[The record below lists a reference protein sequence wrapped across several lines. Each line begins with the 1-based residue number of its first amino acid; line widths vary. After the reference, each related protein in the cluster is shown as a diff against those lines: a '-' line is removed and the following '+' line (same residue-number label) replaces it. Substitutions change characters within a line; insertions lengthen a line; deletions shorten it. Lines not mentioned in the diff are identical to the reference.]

1 MRQASWE
8 ELFKQ
13 GSGDEEAQPG
23 FLNRLRGRFSF
34 VSWEELVTLVIVLI
48 GFYTVIRSIDNADW
62 VREMPSLYGIGFI
75 GLILGLLL
83 SHVRHLPGIVAHLI
97 ALAVGVVGTFAAIS
111 SSLQG
116 SYPDRAWEIIDRT
129 YVWADAL
136 VTGGI
141 SNDNMAFIV
150 LVVAA
155 TYLTAYIAAWSIFRW
170 YNAWV
175 ALVPGGVALLT
186 NISYLPGQKSLP
198 LLIYL
203 FCAIL
208 LLARTN
214 LLRRQRDWRRDKTEY
229 PEFISLHVLN
239 VTVWM
244 ALGLLAIS
252 WLLPVGRGSGFLY
265 DVWIAVTEPVAGPA
279 RDLGRVFSAIDAK
292 KGGAVH
298 QFGSTLPLQGEIS
311 LGGSEVMQITTAE
324 AGFLRAQSYDVYTA
338 QGWKVG
344 TNSQI
349 TSGAW
354 PALKALQ
361 SPAEATSQIRRQL
374 SVQVTTKK
382 EAGVVVTAGQP
393 LAVNIDTR
401 VVFGPAQGDVT
412 SIRPTKRINAESQY
426 RVDSTVSNA
435 SVNNLRG
442 ASQTYSDALK
452 PYMQLPNELPKRVRD
467 KALEV
472 TAGQTNVYDKAAAIE
487 RFLRTYSVDTTID
500 AAPPKADSVDYF
512 LFDAQRGY
520 FDYHASA
527 MVVMLRSLGIPARL
541 AVGYVIHP
549 EDRTPQTNVYTIRE
563 SNAFAWPEVYFP
575 GLGWIEFNPT
585 PSEPPV
591 LRSGIDGEFFPGVD
605 PSQEFFDEAFLS
617 PEDFG
622 GISEAAGELDLLA
635 EDEGPSLFSRILTSV
650 VLGALALTAVA
661 FLIFHYSWQHGLR
674 GYSYPVQIWE
684 KTMRLS
690 RWSKLRPLP
699 QETPRE
705 VVARLKRTMPE
716 VKDLDILSES
726 YIKTRYGNK
735 ELTEA
740 ETERLTAVWQKARNT
755 LLGRVLRFGRS

>member
-13 GSGDEEAQPG
+13 GSGDEESKPG
-23 FLNRLRGRFSF
+23 LLNRLRGRVSF

-62 VREMPSLYGIGFI
+62 VREMPSLYEIGFVGLAL
-75 GLILGLLL
+75 GLIL
-83 SHVRHLPGIVAHLI
+83 SHLRGLPGIVAHLI
-97 ALAVGVVGTFAAIS
+97 ALAVGVVGTFIAIS
-111 SSLQG
+111 TSLEG
-116 SYPDRAWEIIDRT
+116 SPFDRAWEIADRT

-136 VTGGI
+136 VSGGI

-175 ALVPGGVALLT
+175 ALVPGGLALLT

-208 LLARTN
+208 LLARVN
-214 LLRRQRDWRRDKTEY
+214 VLRHQRDWRIRKTNY

-244 ALGLLAIS
+244 ALALLAIA
-252 WLLPVGRGSGFLY
+252 WVLPVGRGSGFLY
-265 DVWIAVTEPVAGPA
+265 DVWIGVTEPVAGPM
-279 RDLGRVFSAIDAK
+279 RDLGRVFTAIDAK
-292 KGGAVH
+292 KGGSVH
-298 QFGSTLPLQGEIS
+298 QFGSTMPLQGEIS
-311 LGGSEVMQITTAE
+311 LGGSEVMQVTASE
-324 AGFLRAQSYDVYTA
+324 PGFLRAQSYDVYTA

-354 PALKALQ
+354 PSLKPLQ
-361 SPAEATSQIRRQL
+361 SPTEAINQLRRQV

-382 EAGVVVTAGQP
+382 GSGVVVTAGQP

-412 SIRPTKRINAESQY
+412 SIRPTRRLENESQY

-452 PYMQLPNELPKRVRD
+452 PYMQLPDGLPQRVKD
-467 KALEV
+467 KAQEV
-472 TAGQTNVYDKAAAIE
+472 TAGTSNAYDKATAIE
-487 RFLRTYSVDTTID
+487 RFLRTYSVDTAID

-512 LFDAQRGY
+512 LFDAQKGY
-520 FDYHASA
+520 FDYHATA
-527 MVVMLRSLGIPARL
+527 MVVMLAGHPCPPRRRLRHPSGRPNPSDQRLHRPREQRLRL
-541 AVGYVIHP
+541 ARGLLP
-549 EDRTPQTNVYTIRE
+549 R
-563 SNAFAWPEVYFP
+563 P
-575 GLGWIEFNPT
+575 GLDRVQPDPQRT
-585 PSEPPV
+585 SRPPF
-591 LRSGIDGEFFPGVD
+591 RH
-605 PSQEFFDEAFLS
+605 
-617 PEDFG
+617 
-622 GISEAAGELDLLA
+622 
-635 EDEGPSLFSRILTSV
+635 R
-650 VLGALALTAVA
+650 
-661 FLIFHYSWQHGLR
+661 R
-674 GYSYPVQIWE
+674 
-684 KTMRLS
+684 
-690 RWSKLRPLP
+690 
-699 QETPRE
+699 
-705 VVARLKRTMPE
+705 
-716 VKDLDILSES
+716 
-726 YIKTRYGNK
+726 
-735 ELTEA
+735 
-740 ETERLTAVWQKARNT
+740 
-755 LLGRVLRFGRS
+755 RVLPRCRPVAGVL